1 MGMTRRGFPSLGW
14 ASTNCDGKEG
24 KMKKRLV
31 CIVLGMIVVSFISSV
46 SHSADVTRLKFNNY
60 FATTHFVSTLL
71 TQYCD
76 DIKKR
81 TNGRVEISLLSGA
94 TLTPPN
100 RVYDGVVQGISDIGL
115 SNPGFTRGRFPV
127 SEIITQPLGFPDAWV
142 SSYVAND
149 LYAKFKMKEYD
160 SVHPL
165 FFFGS
170 GPMTIQT
177 VKKPV
182 KTLEDLAGLKLR
194 AIGPAADMAKLLGA
208 IPQPLDPGDVY
219 EALRRGVLDG
229 TIFPLEALKAWKIGE
244 ILRYGTSSW
253 KIGAAAVFFVVINK
267 DKWNSL
273 PADVKKV
280 FDDTSAEYVEK
291 FALAFNKADLDGLEF
306 LKSQGGSTIPLSD
319 AESARWIKAVQPML
333 DIYRKDMVAKG
344 YTDKEVDAVEMFV
357 KERIEYWRKA
367 EKERKIVTPYE

>member
-1 MGMTRRGFPSLGW
+1 
-14 ASTNCDGKEG
+14 
-24 KMKKRLV
+24 MKKVALFLFLSV
-31 CIVLGMIVVSFISSV
+31 CMAVVFSSPCY
-46 SHSADVTRLKFNNY
+46 SADVIRLKFNNY
-60 FATTHFVSTLL
+60 FATTHFVTTLSS
-71 TQYCD
+71 QFCD

-81 TNGRVEISLLSGA
+81 TNGRVEIALLSGA

-100 RVYDGVVQGISDIGL
+100 RVFDGVVQGISDIGL

-142 SSYVAND
+142 SSHVASD
-149 LYAKFKMKEYD
+149 LYSKFKMKEYD

-170 GPMTIQT
+170 GPMVIQT
-177 VKKPV
+177 AKKPV
-182 KTLEDLAGLKLR
+182 KTLEDVAGLKLR
-194 AIGPAADMAKLLGA
+194 AIGPAADMAKLIGA

-244 ILRYGTSSW
+244 VLKYSTSSW

-267 DKWNSL
+267 DKWNSF
-273 PADVKKV
+273 PADIKKV
-280 FDDTSAEYVEK
+280 FDDTSAEYTEK
-291 FALAFNKADLDGLEF
+291 FGLAFNKADLDGLEF

-319 AESARWIKAVQPML
+319 AESARWIKAVEPML
-333 DIYRKDMVAKG
+333 DIYRKDMIAKG
-344 YTDKEVDAVEMFV
+344 YTDKDVVAVETYI
-357 KERIEYWRKA
+357 KERIEYWHKA
-367 EKERKIVTPYE
+367 EKEKKIVTPFE